1 MLDCNL
7 KDNSLIQINIEGKI
21 GEIEGTPSEASVWA
35 DKLKASLARAVYV
48 GVGLP
53 LEMWANKKKKNNGK
67 EYRRPLIGT
76 LRRYRRN
83 AVLNQH
89 LVRLG
94 LLLMGWRGV
103 LMKSFLRMG
112 LLTCW
117 KRLWILAGRVA

>member
-53 LEMWANKKKKNNGK
+53 LEMWANKKRRTTEKN
-67 EYRRPLIGT
+67 IG
-76 LRRYRRN
+76 
-83 AVLNQH
+83 
-89 LVRLG
+89 
-94 LLLMGWRGV
+94 
-103 LMKSFLRMG
+103 
-112 LLTCW
+112 
-117 KRLWILAGRVA
+117 GR